1 MRLLPRLAGR
11 SSCIVA
17 LVLGLATPA
26 FADTWILSRE
36 YTNVTFSWDN
46 LGLSRQSARVHE
58 VEGTLEFSPTD
69 PERGAI
75 DVVMKTA
82 SIRSGVEAFDR
93 LLKGPDYFNAGQNPL
108 ITFRSTGVRKI
119 GDKTGELSGELTIL
133 GKSRPVTLDVTWNY
147 TGPHPMSD
155 LNANFKGKT
164 VSGFSATGRLLR
176 SEWGLSRAVPIVSDE
191 IRVTIETEL
200 TLKD

>member
-1 MRLLPRLAGR
+1 MRLIPCLAVR
-11 SSCIVA
+11 SVFVA
-17 LVLGLATPA
+17 ALFIGFSAPA
-26 FADTWILSRE
+26 FADTWILNRE

-82 SIRSGVEAFDR
+82 SIRSGVESFDR
-93 LLKGPDYFNAGQNPL
+93 LLKGPDYFNANQHPL
-108 ITFRSTGVRKI
+108 ITFRSTGVRKV
-119 GDKTGELSGELTIL
+119 GEKTGELSGELTIL
-133 GKSRPVTLDVTWNY
+133 GRSRPVTLDVTWNY

-176 SEWGLSRAVPIVSDE
+176 SDWGLSRAVPIVSDE